1 MASVTMSR
9 RREGILRR
17 PTAMTG
23 FSSWFTTIDHK
34 KIGILYGVTAFVFFV
49 VGGVEAL
56 LIRAQLAQPDGTLLN
71 ADQYNQVF
79 TMHGITMIFLFVM
92 PMAAAFFN
100 YFIPL
105 MIGARDV
112 AFPRLNAYS
121 YWVFLLGGLFLYS
134 SFFLGGAP
142 NGGWFGYA
150 PNSTTDPTIGMSFY
164 AIGLII
170 TGIASTAGAV
180 NLAVTVI
187 NLRAP
192 GMSLFRVPV
201 FVWMGLVVQLLLAF
215 SLPIITVA
223 LFQLLFDRELGTH
236 FFDPTA
242 GADPILWQHLFW
254 LFGHPEVYVLIP
266 PRLRHLLG
274 GPAGLLA
281 EAPVRVSVRGV
292 LRDRDRL
299 HRVRRVGP
307 PHVRG
312 RAGAGGQHRLRRHDG
327 DHRGAHRR
335 QDLQLDGHHLR
346 GDIRFTSS
354 MLFTLGG
361 IMMFVIGGLS
371 GVTHAIV
378 PSDYQQTDTYYI
390 VAHFHYVIFGGGVFA
405 FFSAMF
411 YWWPKV
417 FGRLLNER
425 LGVIEFVLTMNGFNL
440 TFGPMHILGL
450 QGMIRR
456 TYTYPES
463 LGLTFWNQAAT
474 VGAFLIALSVLLF
487 IINVVISH
495 AKAKPSDVADPWD
508 ARTLEW
514 MTTSPPP
521 VHNFD
526 EVPTVHARDEFWHRK
541 YVEDERTGR
550 LVPAQAGAA
559 NGHRR
564 RARGS
569 RHPPAQPLVL
579 AARGGA
585 RHAGDRVRRALLL
598 VARRGRVRDR
608 ADRLLRMGDGAVGVA
623 GGRVAMA
630 DVALAHG
637 SDHPE
642 TTTGLPHTKLAMWIF
657 LASECML
664 FGALITTYVLYR
676 GRPGQ
681 PPPHPSEIFDIPY
694 TSVSSFVLLTSSLT
708 MVLALSAAQ
717 DRDTG
722 RMRLWLLTTAL
733 LGLTFVGGQVYEF
746 TAFYNEGL
754 KLSTNLFGTT
764 FYVLTGFH
772 GVHVT
777 VGVLMLLS
785 LVGLSSAERLPED
798 PPSRSRW
805 SGCIGT
811 SSTSCGS

>member
-1 MASVTMSR
+1 M
-9 RREGILRR
+9 
-17 PTAMTG
+17 
-23 FSSWFTTIDHK
+23 
-34 KIGILYGVTAFVFFV
+34 
-49 VGGVEAL
+49 
-56 LIRAQLAQPDGTLLN
+56 
-71 ADQYNQVF
+71 
-79 TMHGITMIFLFVM
+79 
-92 PMAAAFFN
+92 
-100 YFIPL
+100 
-105 MIGARDV
+105 
-112 AFPRLNAYS
+112 
-121 YWVFLLGGLFLYS
+121 FLYS

-254 LFGHPEVYVLIP
+254 LFGHPEVYMLILPAFGIFSEVLP
-266 PRLRHLLG
+266 VFSP
-274 GPAGLLA
+274 

-312 RAGAGGQHRLRRHDG
+312 RARAGGQHRLRRHDG

-354 MLFTLGG
+354 MLFTSGRV
-361 IMMFVIGGLS
+361 MMFVIGGLS

-425 LGVIEFVLTMNGFNL
+425 LGVIEFVLMTIGFNL

-474 VGAFLIALSVLLF
+474 VGAFLIALSILLF
-487 IINVVISH
+487 IVNVVIRPREGE
-495 AKAKPSDVADPWD
+495 ALRRRRPLGRADPRMD
-508 ARTLEW
+508 DDLAAARPQLRRGAHGPRAGRVLAPQVRRGRADGPARPGAGRRRERARTPS
-514 MTTSPPP
+514 TGVTASTCP
-521 VHNFD
+521 
-526 EVPTVHARDEFWHRK
+526 AR
-541 YVEDERTGR
+541 RTGR
-550 LVPAQAGAA
+550 SW
-559 NGHRR
+559 RR
-564 RARGS
+564 
-569 RHPPAQPLVL
+569 
-579 AARGGA
+579 
-585 RHAGDRVRRALLL
+585 
-598 VARRGRVRDR
+598 
-608 ADRLLRMGDGAVGVA
+608 
-623 GGRVAMA
+623 
-630 DVALAHG
+630 
-637 SDHPE
+637 
-642 TTTGLPHTKLAMWIF
+642 
-657 LASECML
+657 
-664 FGALITTYVLYR
+664 
-676 GRPGQ
+676 
-681 PPPHPSEIFDIPY
+681 
-694 TSVSSFVLLTSSLT
+694 
-708 MVLALSAAQ
+708 SAC
-717 DRDTG
+717 R
-722 RMRLWLLTTAL
+722 
-733 LGLTFVGGQVYEF
+733 
-746 TAFYNEGL
+746 
-754 KLSTNLFGTT
+754 
-764 FYVLTGFH
+764 
-772 GVHVT
+772 
-777 VGVLMLLS
+777 
-785 LVGLSSAERLPED
+785 
-798 PPSRSRW
+798 
-805 SGCIGT
+805 
-811 SSTSCGS
+811 